1 MPKSYAIL
9 SKGDAVRNQ
18 RVLKGWSATKLATL
32 VGISRQTLSMIEH
45 GGSTS
50 EITAL
55 KIAELF
61 DLTVDQM
68 FEIVSTNGNGS
79 R

>member
-1 MPKSYAIL
+1 MPKSYEIL
-9 SKGDAVRNQ
+9 SREDVVRNQ
-18 RVLKGWSATKLATL
+18 RVLKGWSATRLAAL

-50 EITAL
+50 ETTAR

-61 DLTVDQM
+61 NLSVDQM
-68 FEIVSTNGNGS
+68 FKIVNKNGS
-79 R
+79 GSG